1 MCGPG
6 QVSGPSETHATPQR
20 WSARARRAYSAEL
33 SINSLATRSASSKHT
48 MQTEIDD
55 SHPFAG
61 PDFIVFPHAKREQIR
76 QALLDAHQVYRL
88 QHLLGANVCGL
99 TFSHEIGGRL
109 YTIEMHRNKDNLWQM
124 RVPRASK
131 SFVLLN
137 EDLYLTYLRE
147 SDDALGNVVTKRTLW
162 RLHAARV
169 AASG

>member
-1 MCGPG
+1 MSFSDVVAP
-6 QVSGPSETHATPQR
+6 
-20 WSARARRAYSAEL
+20 ARPTTK
-33 SINSLATRSASSKHT
+33 IV
-48 MQTEIDD
+48 DD
-55 SHPFAG
+55 SHPFA
-61 PDFIVFPHAKREQIR
+61 
-76 QALLDAHQVYRL
+76 
-88 QHLLGANVCGL
+88 
-99 TFSHEIGGRL
+99 
-109 YTIEMHRNKDNLWQM
+109 NLWQM

>member
-1 MCGPG
+1 MSFTD
-6 QVSGPSETHATPQR
+6 VVAA
-20 WSARARRAYSAEL
+20 ARPTTK
-33 SINSLATRSASSKHT
+33 IV
-48 MQTEIDD
+48 DD

-61 PDFIVFPHAKREQIR
+61 PDFIVFPHYKREQIR
-76 QALLDAHQVYRL
+76 QALLDAHQVYRW

-99 TFSHEIGGRL
+99 KFSHEIGGRL
-109 YTIEMHRNKDNLWQM
+109 YTIEMHLSKDNLWQM

>member
-1 MCGPG
+1 MSFSDVVAP
-6 QVSGPSETHATPQR
+6 
-20 WSARARRAYSAEL
+20 ARPTTK
-33 SINSLATRSASSKHT
+33 IV
-48 MQTEIDD
+48 DD

-109 YTIEMHRNKDNLWQM
+109 YTIEMHLTDKTKMPSKDNLWQM